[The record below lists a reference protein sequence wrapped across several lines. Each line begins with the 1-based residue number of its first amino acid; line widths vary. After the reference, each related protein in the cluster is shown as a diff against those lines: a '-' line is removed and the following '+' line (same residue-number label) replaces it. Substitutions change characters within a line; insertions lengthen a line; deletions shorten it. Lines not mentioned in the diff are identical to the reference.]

1 MSMSD
6 DLPGMNEELPSMT
19 EAQSTGYEPTVGR
32 AVRRMLA
39 AGVIA
44 ASAGGMSVPA
54 TAGDNISI
62 SPNPLLQGQGIQPTK
77 AWWWWVPFYYGYYG
91 YW

>member
-1 MSMSD
+1 MSMGD
-6 DLPGMNEELPSMT
+6 DLPGMNDELPSMT

-32 AVRRMLA
+32 AVRRMLV

-44 ASAGGMSVPA
+44 ASAGGISVPA
-54 TAGDNISI
+54 TAGDNISP
-62 SPNPLLQGQGIQPTK
+62 SPLLQGQSIQPTK
-77 AWWWWVPFYYGYYG
+77 AWWGWWWPFFYGYYG